1 MGHILLTLSV
11 IFFGG
16 YIAATLGVMAYF
28 ITEFIG
34 RR

>member
-1 MGHILLTLSV
+1 MGYIFLTLSA

-16 YIAATLGVMAYF
+16 VIAAALGVMAYF
-28 ITEFIG
+28 ITEFVE

>member
-1 MGHILLTLSV
+1 MGYIFLTLAV

-16 YIAATLGVMAYF
+16 FIAAALGVITYF

>member
-1 MGHILLTLSV
+1 MGYIFLTLAV

-16 YIAATLGVMAYF
+16 CIAAALGVMAYF
-28 ITEFIG
+28 ITEFVE

>member
-1 MGHILLTLSV
+1 MGYIFLTLSV

-16 YIAATLGVMAYF
+16 FIAAALGVMAYF
-28 ITEFIG
+28 ITEFVE

>member
-1 MGHILLTLSV
+1 MGYIFLTLAV

-16 YIAATLGVMAYF
+16 FIAAALGVMAYF
-28 ITEFIG
+28 ITEFIE

>member
-1 MGHILLTLSV
+1 MEYIFLTLAV

-16 YIAATLGVMAYF
+16 CISVALGVMAYF
-28 ITEFIG
+28 ITEFID

>member
-1 MGHILLTLSV
+1 MGYIFLTLAV

-16 YIAATLGVMAYF
+16 FIAAALGVMAYF

>member
-1 MGHILLTLSV
+1 MGYIFLALAV

-16 YIAATLGVMAYF
+16 FIAATLGVMAYF